1 MPRKYNDL
9 MSYLTESPNSAGRI
23 EMGVPPSGVPERV
36 VVLGA
41 PKLPARLPLA
51 PETGKKAAAATAGSG
66 SAANAEEVMLELLN
80 ARYAAQEAA
89 RRAAYEDTAARQ
101 RAQYEASLAQ
111 VNTAADSALRQAY
124 LNRMNSLRGL
134 NQSLAARGL
143 SGGATETALASVAN
157 QYGEARAQIEAE
169 RLAQQGQLAATLNSN
184 LAAAYQSLQ
193 TGSLSDLA
201 DFTGDLT
208 KFYASNDYAAAS
220 TADSTGAAQAV
231 WYALARRHRRSGA
244 SDEEVAARLTSSGAS
259 RAVVEQIMA
268 MLGQ

>member
-23 EMGVPPSGVPERV
+23 EMGVPPGGVPERV

-66 SAANAEEVMLELLN
+66 SAANAEAVMLELLN

-134 NQSLAARGL
+134 NQSLAARFDL
-143 SGGATETALASVAN
+143 LTAKISCS
-157 QYGEARAQIEAE
+157 I
-169 RLAQQGQLAATLNSN
+169 
-184 LAAAYQSLQ
+184 
-193 TGSLSDLA
+193 
-201 DFTGDLT
+201 
-208 KFYASNDYAAAS
+208 
-220 TADSTGAAQAV
+220 
-231 WYALARRHRRSGA
+231 
-244 SDEEVAARLTSSGAS
+244 
-259 RAVVEQIMA
+259 
-268 MLGQ
+268 